1 MLKWLLGVVLVVGA
15 ALGALYA
22 LLYQPQQEA
31 LEVARTE
38 TQLCEKQNAAL
49 QGRVAELTEMLDE
62 LRNTSAELEAS
73 VRDKEAELADI
84 RSTQDQLMDELQQEI
99 EAGQVRVERLQD
111 KLRVDVVD
119 EILFDSGEAVL
130 KLEGRAVLAKVAGV
144 LQDANRLVEVQG
156 HTDNV
161 PIRGRLAE
169 RFPTN
174 WELSAA
180 RAVNVVRFLQE
191 ETGLPPTRLSA
202 LAMSEYRPRGDN
214 ETEQGRKANRRIEI
228 LLAPLPETATPTE
241 SSSEAPAAP
250 QEPSGE

>member
-1 MLKWLLGVVLVVGA
+1 MFKWLLAVVLVFGV

-22 LLYQPQQEA
+22 VLYQPQQES
-31 LEVARTE
+31 LEAARTE
-38 TQLCEKQNAAL
+38 TQLCETQNATL
-49 QGRVAELTEMLDE
+49 QGRIAELTDMLDE
-62 LRNTSAELEAS
+62 LRNSSAELETA
-73 VRDKEAELADI
+73 VLEKEAELAEI
-84 RSTQDQLMDELQQEI
+84 RSTQDQLLDELQEEI

-119 EILFDSGEAVL
+119 EILFASGEAVL
-130 KLEGRAVLAKVAGV
+130 KSEGKAVLAKVAGV
-144 LQDANRLVEVQG
+144 LQNANRMVEVQG

-191 ETGLPPTRLSA
+191 ENGLLPTRLSA
-202 LAMSEYRPRGDN
+202 VGLSEFRPRGDN
-214 ETEQGRKANRRIEI
+214 ETEEGRQANRRIEI
-228 LLAPLPETATPTE
+228 LLAPLVEEETPTGP
-241 SSSEAPAAP
+241 SSEASPAP
-250 QEPSGE
+250 QEPSEG

>member
-1 MLKWLLGVVLVVGA
+1 MFKWLLATVLVIGA

-22 LLYQPQQEA
+22 MLYQPQQEA

-38 TQLCEKQNAAL
+38 TQLCERQNAAL
-49 QGRVAELTEMLDE
+49 QGRVAEVTEMLDE
-62 LRNTSAELEAS
+62 LRHTSAELEAA
-73 VRDKEAELADI
+73 VREKETELAKV
-84 RSTQDQLMDELQQEI
+84 RSTQDQLLGELQQEI

-119 EILFDSGEAVL
+119 EVLFDSGEAVL
-130 KLEGRAVLAKVAGV
+130 KSEGKAVLSKVAGV
-144 LQDANRLVEVQG
+144 LQKANRLVEVQG

-180 RAVNVVRFLQE
+180 RAVNVVRFLHE

-214 ETEQGRKANRRIEI
+214 ETAQGRQTNRRIEI
-228 LLAPLPETATPTE
+228 LLAPLLETAEPAG
-241 SSSEAPAAP
+241 SSEAPAAP
-250 QEPSGE
+250 QETSVE